1 MSRTPRDPEGR
12 MPLRE
17 HLVEIRKRLFLAAI
31 GIVLGA
37 VVGWIVYEPV
47 LQALQ
52 QPLVDA
58 AERRN
63 VLTGLNFEGV
73 ATAID
78 MKVKVSLFLGVLL
91 SSPWWLYQLFAFIT
105 PGLT

>member
-1 MSRTPRDPEGR
+1 

-47 LQALQ
+47 LQ
-52 QPLVDA
+52 PC
-58 AERRN
+58 
-63 VLTGLNFEGV
+63 
-73 ATAID
+73 
-78 MKVKVSLFLGVLL
+78 
-91 SSPWWLYQLFAFIT
+91 SSRSST
-105 PGLT
+105 PPSAVTS

>member
-1 MSRTPRDPEGR
+1 

-58 AERRN
+58 AERRD

-78 MKVKVSLFLGVLL
+78 MKVKVSC
-91 SSPWWLYQLFAFIT
+91 SSASCCRARGGCTSSSRSSRPA
-105 PGLT
+105 